1 MTSRYGGLH
10 QRDGRP
16 QNNYDDYNQESLGAP
31 SQSYRPATPN
41 SRGQYS
47 HAVLDELESQNDA
60 AIEAMS
66 SKVRMLKDITTAIG
80 VDVRDSTQLVN
91 SMNDTFE
98 NTRVRLRGTMNRMLR
113 MAKKNRHWLE
123 SLGNVLHRRM
133 CFVLVGLAQ
142 MKGGLDGVDGEH
154 WIQRK

>member
-1 MTSRYGGLH
+1 MTSRYGGVH

-16 QNNYDDYNQESLGAP
+16 TGHDSYESGSGLGIP
-31 SQSYRPATPN
+31 SGGYRPATPN

-66 SKVRMLKDITTAIG
+66 AKVRMLKDITTAIG
-80 VDVRDSTQLVN
+80 VDVRDSTTMIN

-98 NTRVRLRGTMNRMLR
+98 NTRFKLRGTMNRMLR
-113 MAKKNRHWLE
+113 MAEKTGVGWKTWLAFFGAV
-123 SLGNVLHRRM
+123 SLLFWYVWL
-133 CFVLVGLAQ
+133 F
-142 MKGGLDGVDGEH
+142 
-154 WIQRK
+154 

>member
-16 QNNYDDYNQESLGAP
+16 TGYDGHEP
-31 SQSYRPATPN
+31 SNGYRPATPN

-66 SKVRMLKDITTAIG
+66 AKVRMLKDITTAIG
-80 VDVRDSTQLVN
+80 VDVRDSTQMIN
-91 SMNDTFE
+91 NMNDTFE
-98 NTRVRLRGTMNRMLR
+98 NTRFKLRGTMNRMLR
-113 MAKKNRHWLE
+113 MAERTGVSWRIWILFFILVCMIFWYAWL
-123 SLGNVLHRRM
+123 
-133 CFVLVGLAQ
+133 F
-142 MKGGLDGVDGEH
+142 
-154 WIQRK
+154 

>member
-16 QNNYDDYNQESLGAP
+16 AGHDSYENGSGLGLP
-31 SQSYRPATPN
+31 SSGYRPATPN

-66 SKVRMLKDITTAIG
+66 AKVRMLKDVTTAIG
-80 VDVRDSTQLVN
+80 AGVRDSTTMIN

-98 NTRVRLRGTMNRMLR
+98 NTRFKVRGTMTRMLR
-113 MAKKNRHWLE
+113 MAENTGIGWRIWL
-123 SLGNVLHRRM
+123 L
-133 CFVLVGLAQ
+133 FFFLVCIIFWYA
-142 MKGGLDGVDGEH
+142 
-154 WIQRK
+154 RFS

>member
-16 QNNYDDYNQESLGAP
+16 TGHDSYESGSGLGAP
-31 SQSYRPATPN
+31 SGGYRPATPN

-66 SKVRMLKDITTAIG
+66 AKVRMLKDITTAIG
-80 VDVRDSTQLVN
+80 VDVRDSTTMIN
-91 SMNDTFE
+91 SMVTK
-98 NTRVRLRGTMNRMLR
+98 TPPLLIPTYL
-113 MAKKNRHWLE
+113 
-123 SLGNVLHRRM
+123 
-133 CFVLVGLAQ
+133 
-142 MKGGLDGVDGEH
+142 
-154 WIQRK
+154 

>member
-1 MTSRYGGLH
+1 MTSRYGGIH

-16 QNNYDDYNQESLGAP
+16 IGHDSYDNNAGLGAP
-31 SQSYRPATPN
+31 STYRPVTPN

-66 SKVRMLKDITTAIG
+66 AKVRMLKDITTAIG
-80 VDVRDSTQLVN
+80 VDVRDSTQMIN

-98 NTRVRLRGTMNRMLR
+98 NTRFKLRGTMNRMLR
-113 MAKKNRHWLE
+113 MAERTGISWRIWAIFFLLVCSIFWYTWL
-123 SLGNVLHRRM
+123 
-133 CFVLVGLAQ
+133 F
-142 MKGGLDGVDGEH
+142 
-154 WIQRK
+154 